1 MSDAITQAHAC
12 GLFRAKLT
20 YLAHQRSEREFM
32 VDGPDGPEFAWV
44 DHEAD
49 RMLVLVNEIREKHGL
64 PPAALEEVRRIER
77 SASGHSDYADKYALR
92 CAFLALGEE
101 G

>member
-1 MSDAITQAHAC
+1 MADVITQAQTRD
-12 GLFRAKLT
+12 LFRAKLSF
-20 YLAHQRSEREFM
+20 LVHQRSEREQF
-32 VDGPDGPEFAWV
+32 VDGPDGSEFAWV
-44 DHEAD
+44 GHEAD
-49 RMLVLVNEIREKHGL
+49 RMLVLVNEIREKRGL
-64 PPAALEEVRRIER
+64 PAATLEQVRRIER